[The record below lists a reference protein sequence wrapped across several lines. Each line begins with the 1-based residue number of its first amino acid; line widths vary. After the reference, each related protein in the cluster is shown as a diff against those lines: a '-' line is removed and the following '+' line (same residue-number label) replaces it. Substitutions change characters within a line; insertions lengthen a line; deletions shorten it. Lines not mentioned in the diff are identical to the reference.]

1 MVENLPRLLLV
12 SDTNLN
18 QSGGGINR
26 TLVNL
31 FDSYPPELFLLY
43 TFRETMRVLPPISQ
57 FKNRVVEFPGY
68 YFSAVQNHFGK
79 ILNPIITATNYQL
92 LSTLPITNQ
101 ELITKFNPQVIIIC
115 PNSLSCMITGH
126 KLVKHFNC
134 PFLVYAMD
142 DWIGFAS
149 PRWFS
154 GNAQQ
159 VIAYLLQKSTAW
171 LMISEQLKQAF
182 AKRYKIEPHPTMIVH
197 NPVDLTDKQVPD
209 FTTTQEGTFKIIY
222 AGSIWEMHYDTLAIL
237 AQAVYQ
243 LRCEGQDIELVLHTH
258 DFFWQ
263 NHQQQWENWQVNYG
277 GLIPYDNLN
286 QYLQKGNLLLVV
298 SSFLPEHKFLTR
310 ASVQTKLTDYM
321 ASGITILA
329 CGPGYSACNEF
340 VKKWNCGLVCESNQV
355 SVVKDFL
362 LNKIFNHSQLGE
374 FAHRAFKIVQENFEK
389 QKVSGQL
396 YNFIQQVSDCYS
408 LT

>member
-1 MVENLPRLLLV
+1 MASNLPRLLLV
-12 SDTNLN
+12 SDANLN

-31 FDSYPPELFLLY
+31 FDNYPPELFLLY
-43 TFRETMRVLPPISQ
+43 TFKETMRSLPPITQ
-57 FKNRVVEFPGY
+57 LENRVVEFPGY
-68 YFSAVQNHFGK
+68 YFSNLQNRIGK
-79 ILNPIITATNYQL
+79 LLNPLIAATNYQL
-92 LSTLPITNQ
+92 LSTLPITHR
-101 ELITKFNPQVIIIC
+101 ELIIKFNPEVIIIC
-115 PNSLSCMITGH
+115 PNSLSCIITGH
-126 KLVKHFNC
+126 KLVKRLNY

-142 DWIGFAS
+142 DWIGFES

-159 VIAYLLQKSTAW
+159 VIAYLLQKSRAW
-171 LMISEQLKQAF
+171 FMISEQLKKAF
-182 AKRYKIEPHPTMIVH
+182 SQRYQTEPNQIMIVH

-222 AGSIWEMHYDTLAIL
+222 AGSIWNMHYDTLAVL

-258 DFFWQ
+258 DFFWH
-263 NHQQQWENWQVNYG
+263 NHQQQWESWQVTYG
-277 GLIPYDNLN
+277 GLIPYDDLN

-298 SSFLPEHKFLTR
+298 SSFLPEYKFLTR

-321 ASGITILA
+321 ASGVTILA
-329 CGPGYSACNEF
+329 CGPSYSACNEF

-362 LNKIFNHSQLGE
+362 ISKIFDHLQLWE
-374 FAHRAFKIVQENFEK
+374 FAHQAFKIVQENFEK
-389 QKVSGQL
+389 QEVSSQL
-396 YNFIQQVSDCYS
+396 YKFIQQVSDSQS